1 MRILID
7 LQGAQSASR
16 HRGIGRS
23 TLAHALAMARN
34 KGTHEVFILLN
45 GMLQESIRPIR
56 DAFAPWLPASHIRV
70 WQAIAPVDASEDAN
84 GTRRA
89 IAHLL
94 RDDVIREIQPDVL
107 HVGSLFDGFG
117 DEAVP
122 DIWPRSHS
130 ALVAVTFHD
139 AIPLIHREIYLSP
152 NPAYEQYYLRQAGQL
167 QHTDLIV
174 AVSASARDEAVQH
187 FGIPSERAVNI
198 SSSVDDVFR
207 TVAYTEAQTQS
218 LGKRLKI
225 EKKYILYTG
234 ATDERKNHR
243 GLIEAFALLPKELRS
258 AYQLVLGGGLPDE
271 HRQQLEAHIQA
282 CHLGSDDVVITGRIS
297 DDDLVQLYNQCA
309 LYVFPSWHEGFGL
322 PALEAMACGA
332 PTLGANT
339 TSVPEVIGWDR
350 AMFDPHQ
357 AEAIAKK
364 IAEALTDT
372 AFYQAL
378 KTHALTQAAS
388 FSWEN
393 SAKTAWKAFENLAGS
408 SPVRSAGNSISS
420 QLLPAVAQLLAQPD
434 ASVDLFALSQAV
446 ASNQQ
451 SAQPQLLVDVSE
463 LIVKDARTGI
473 QRVVRSILHEWLSS
487 PPVGYEVRAVYA
499 TDKKLGY
506 HYADRF
512 VQQFTGQVQDAQD
525 AVIDY
530 SAGDIFIALDMQP
543 QVQVFQEPFYRR
555 LRDNGVDVRFVI
567 YDLLP
572 ITMAQF
578 FPAGAS
584 QNHARLMT
592 VAARSDGVICISR
605 TVAQD
610 YKKWIDETLPGSKCR
625 VDWFHMGAD
634 IDFNTPSDN
643 VSNNYSQVFEKIANK
658 LTFLVVGTLEPRK
671 GHWDALAAANALW
684 NIQMDFNLVFVGKQG
699 WKVDELVQ
707 CIQKHPELG
716 NRLFWLNGVGDECL
730 ATIYSEADC
739 LIACSFGEGFGLPL
753 IEAAQ
758 RGLAIIARDIPVFR
772 EVAGDHAYF
781 FNSGQPNA
789 LADAIMK
796 WTEMYQISCHP
807 KSISM
812 PWSTWR
818 ESAKSLTSALQNND
832 KKQHD

>member
-89 IAHLL
+89 IAQLL

-117 DEAVP
+117 DDAVP

-130 ALVAVTFHD
+130 AFVAVTFHD

-152 NPAYEQYYLRQAGQL
+152 NPVYEQYYLRQAIQL
-167 QHTDLIV
+167 QHADLILS
-174 AVSASARDEAVQH
+174 VSASARDEAVQH
-187 FGIPSERAVNI
+187 FGIPNERVVNI

-207 TVAYTEAQTQS
+207 PVAYTDAQTQS

-243 GLIEAFALLPKELRS
+243 GLIEAFALLPMELRS

-271 HRQQLEAHIQA
+271 HRQQLDAHIQTR
-282 CHLGSDDVVITGRIS
+282 HLGSDDVVITGRIS

-357 AEAIAKK
+357 PEAIAQKM
-364 IAEALTDT
+364 AEALTDT
-372 AFYQAL
+372 SFYQAL

-388 FSWEN
+388 FSWDK
-393 SAKTAWKAFENLAGS
+393 SAKTAWAAFENLAGASLEVS
-408 SPVRSAGNSISS
+408 SGNSTSS

-451 SAQPQLLVDVSE
+451 NAQPQLLVDVSE

-473 QRVVRSILHEWLSS
+473 QRVVRSILHEWLSN
-487 PPVGYEVRAVYA
+487 PPAGYEVRAVYA

-506 HYADRF
+506 CYADRF
-512 VQQFTGQVQDAQD
+512 VQQFRGQLQDAQD
-525 AVIDY
+525 TVIDY
-530 SAGDIFIALDMQP
+530 GVGDIFIALDMQP
-543 QVQVFQEPFYRR
+543 QVQVYQAPFYQRM
-555 LRDNGVDVRFVI
+555 RDNGVAIHFLVH
-567 YDLLP
+567 DLLP
-572 ITMAQF
+572 ITMPQY
-578 FPAGAS
+578 FPDCAAA
-584 QNHARLMT
+584 NHAQWLR
-592 VAARSDGVICISR
+592 VAARSDGIVCVSQA
-605 TVAQD
+605 TA
-610 YKKWIDETLPGSKCR
+610 GSLKAWLQTSASAATPR
-625 VDWFHMGAD
+625 VRHFHLGAD
-634 IDFNTPSDN
+634 IQSSVPSTGRP
-643 VSNNYSQVFEKIANK
+643 ANSSTT
-658 LTFLVVGTLEPRK
+658 LTQLSARITFLMVGTLEPRK
-671 GHWDALAAANALW
+671 GHEQGLDAVEELW
-684 NIQMDFNLVFVGKQG
+684 RVGHDINLVIVGKQG
-699 WKVDELVQ
+699 WDVEVLAKRLQE
-707 CIQKHPELG
+707 HPQRG
-716 NRLFWLNGVGDECL
+716 QRLFWLDGISDEFL
-730 ATIYSEADC
+730 DEVYKRADC
-739 LIACSFGEGFGLPL
+739 LIAASFGEGFGLPL

-758 RGLAIIARDIPVFR
+758 RQLPIVARDIPVFR
-772 EVAGDHAYF
+772 EVAGEHAHYF
-781 FNSGQPNA
+781 DGKQSDALKQALLTWLELNSKG
-789 LADAIMK
+789 LAPQSK
-796 WTEMYQISCHP
+796 N
-807 KSISM
+807 M
-812 PWSTWR
+812 PWLTW
-818 ESAKSLTSALQNND
+818 
-832 KKQHD
+832 KQSSENLFEAINLS

>member
-56 DAFAPWLPASHIRV
+56 DLFAPWLPASHIRV

-89 IAHLL
+89 IAQLL

-117 DEAVP
+117 DDAVP

-130 ALVAVTFHD
+130 AFVAVTFHD

-167 QHTDLIV
+167 QHADLIV
-174 AVSASARDEAVQH
+174 SVSASARDEAVQH
-187 FGIPSERAVNI
+187 FAIPSERAVNI

-207 TVAYTEAQTQS
+207 PVSYSKAQTQS
-218 LGKRLKI
+218 LEKRLKI

-282 CHLGSDDVVITGRIS
+282 CNLGSDEVVITGRLS

-339 TSVPEVIGWDR
+339 TSVPEVIGWER

-357 AEAIAKK
+357 PEAIAQKM
-364 IAEALTDT
+364 AAALTDT
-372 AFYQAL
+372 DFYQAL

-388 FSWEN
+388 FSWDK
-393 SAKTAWKAFENLAGS
+393 SAKTAWTAFESLAGS
-408 SPVRSAGNSISS
+408 SPVSSAGNSTSS

-451 SAQPQLLVDVSE
+451 NAQPQLLVDVSE

-473 QRVVRSILHEWLSS
+473 QRVVRSILHEWLSN
-487 PPVGYEVRAVYA
+487 PPAGYEVRAVYA

-506 HYADRF
+506 CYADRF
-512 VQQFTGQVQDAQD
+512 VQQFRGQLQDAQD

-530 SAGDIFIALDMQP
+530 GVGDIFIALDMQP
-543 QVQVFQEPFYRR
+543 QVQVFQAPFYQRM
-555 LRDNGVDVRFVI
+555 RDNGVAIHFLVH
-567 YDLLP
+567 DLLP
-572 ITMAQF
+572 ITMPQY
-578 FPAGAS
+578 FPDGAAA
-584 QNHARLMT
+584 NHARWLRT
-592 VAARSDGVICISR
+592 AASGDGVVCVSQATAQLMQDWIQGNTPASSPRIS
-605 TVAQD
+605 
-610 YKKWIDETLPGSKCR
+610 Y
-625 VDWFHMGAD
+625 FHLGAD
-634 IDFNTPSDN
+634 IKN
-643 VSNNYSQVFEKIANK
+643 SQPTLGMPNDAEVTLAYLKSRP
-658 LTFLVVGTLEPRK
+658 TFIMVGTIEPRK
-671 GHWDALAAANALW
+671 GYAQVLEAFEKLW
-684 NIQMDFNLVFVGKQG
+684 AQGIEVNLVFVGKMG
-699 WKVDELVQ
+699 WDMESTVLKIKRLQEIKRNQFYWLEGISDEY
-707 CIQKHPELG
+707 
-716 NRLFWLNGVGDECL
+716 L
-730 ATIYSEADC
+730 AAVYSVSTC
-739 LIACSFGEGFGLPL
+739 LIAASYGEGFGLPL

-758 RGLAIIARDIPVFR
+758 NKLPIIARDIPVFK
-772 EVAGDHAYF
+772 EVANDSAFYF
-781 FNSGQPNA
+781 EAETSEELQVVIQEWLEIFNN
-789 LADAIMK
+789 K
-796 WTEMYQISCHP
+796 RHP
-807 KSISM
+807 TITAM
-812 PWSTWR
+812 RWNTWAQSSSDLFHR
-818 ESAKSLTSALQNND
+818 LTTDNYKN
-832 KKQHD
+832 

>member
-70 WQAIAPVDASEDAN
+70 WQAVAPVDASEEAN

-89 IAHLL
+89 IAQLL

-117 DEAVP
+117 DDAVP

-130 ALVAVTFHD
+130 AFVAVTFHD

-167 QHTDLIV
+167 QHADLIV
-174 AVSASARDEAVQH
+174 SVSASARDEAVQH

-207 TVAYTEAQTQS
+207 TVAYSEAQTQR
-218 LGKRLKI
+218 LEKRLKI

-243 GLIEAFALLPKELRS
+243 GLIQAFALLPKELRS

-297 DDDLVQLYNQCA
+297 DDDLVQLYNQCT

-339 TSVPEVIGWDR
+339 TSVPEVIGWER

-357 AEAIAKK
+357 PEAIAQKM
-364 IAEALTDT
+364 AEALTDT
-372 AFYQAL
+372 DFYQAL

-388 FSWEN
+388 FSWDK
-393 SAKTAWKAFENLAGS
+393 SAKTAWAAFENLPGS
-408 SPVRSAGNSISS
+408 SLEASADNSTSS
-420 QLLPAVAQLLAQPD
+420 QLLPAVAQLLVQPD

-451 SAQPQLLVDVSE
+451 SAQRQLLVDVSE

-473 QRVVRSILHEWLSS
+473 QRVVRSILHEWLSN
-487 PPVGYEVRAVYA
+487 PPAGYKVRAVYA

-512 VQQFTGQVQDAQD
+512 VQQFTGQAQDALD

-530 SAGDIFIALDMQP
+530 GVGDIFIALDMQP
-543 QVQVFQEPFYRR
+543 QVQVFQAPFYQRM
-555 LRDNGVDVRFVI
+555 RDNGVAIHFLVHDI
-567 YDLLP
+567 LP
-572 ITMAQF
+572 ITMPQY
-578 FPAGAS
+578 FPEGAAA
-584 QNHARLMT
+584 NHAQWLR
-592 VAARSDGVICISR
+592 VAARVDGIVCVSQA
-605 TVAQD
+605 TADSLKAWLQTSVSAV
-610 YKKWIDETLPGSKCR
+610 TPR
-625 VDWFHMGAD
+625 VRHFHLGAD
-634 IDFNTPSDN
+634 IQSSIPSTGRP
-643 VSNNYSQVFEKIANK
+643 ANSSTT
-658 LTFLVVGTLEPRK
+658 LAQLSARITFLMVGTLEPRK
-671 GHWDALAAANALW
+671 GHEQGLNAVEELW
-684 NIQMDFNLVFVGKQG
+684 RAGHDINLVIVGKQG
-699 WKVDELVQ
+699 WDVDVLAKRLQE
-707 CIQKHPELG
+707 HPQRG
-716 NRLFWLNGVGDECL
+716 QRLFWLEGISDEFL
-730 ATIYSEADC
+730 DEVYKRADC
-739 LIACSFGEGFGLPL
+739 LISASFGEGFGLPL

-758 RGLAIIARDIPVFR
+758 RQLPIVARDIPVFR
-772 EVAGDHAYF
+772 EVAGEHAHYF
-781 FNSGQPNA
+781 DGKQTDALKHALLTWLELNSKG
-789 LADAIMK
+789 LAPQSK
-796 WTEMYQISCHP
+796 N
-807 KSISM
+807 M
-812 PWSTWR
+812 PWLTW
-818 ESAKSLTSALQNND
+818 
-832 KKQHD
+832 KQSSKNLFEAIDPS